1 MHIIALKS
9 AVIYGSWRDSRFY
22 KIESF
27 LHPFVKLSR
36 HDTDSPDPKTCS
48 NGDGNGDV
56 EKQKKNPII

>member
-27 LHPFVKLSR
+27 LHPVYSIYQQTVR
-36 HDTDSPDPKTCS
+36 DM
-48 NGDGNGDV
+48 
-56 EKQKKNPII
+56 QPI